1 MVNIEAGVADAQA
14 TMVAVSVTSIAN
26 DFIVV
31 AMPSRPRPV
40 CKFFSQGRTSLS
52 AVSPDANI
60 KIGGI
65 AVA

>member
-1 MVNIEAGVADAQA
+1 MVNIAAGVAEAQV
-14 TMVAVSVTSIAN
+14 TMMAVSVTSIAN

-31 AMPSRPRPV
+31 AVPRRPRPV

-60 KIGGI
+60 TIGGI